1 MSDFWKYV
9 ILVIVGYACGNFNFA
24 RILSKLRQNK
34 ITDSGSG
41 NPGTMNMLRTH
52 GAILG
57 AVTLIFDALKAA
69 LPALFGYLWLGNGEY
84 FSTESMIPMLAGGIP
99 AVVGHIFPAVY
110 KFKGGK
116 GIASTFGV
124 FMMLNPIPG
133 VIIFVI
139 CFIVFYFV
147 KIGSVASFM
156 FIYSFAIY
164 QTIMPET
171 RASWIPLVL
180 IWGIVALDTYAHREN
195 IKRLLTNS
203 ERITSFKEGVQK
215 DIKRI
220 RDKRTEKLENF
231 EPKEEEIKDKYQRK
245 IDKTEEKLQKK
256 IEKETEKLNN
266 ECEKKLDKH
275 SKKHDKL
282 AERLNKKEDK
292 LIKKDDKYSAKLEVI
307 ALKSKNKKVVKIR
320 SKKKNKKLSSKK
332 QENIEQE

>member
-1 MSDFWKYV
+1 MAWKYV
-9 ILVIVGYACGNFNFA
+9 VLVLIGYAFGNFNFA
-24 RILSKLRQNK
+24 RILSKLRKNK

-57 AVTLIFDALKAA
+57 AITLLFDALKAA
-69 LPALFGYLWLGNGEY
+69 IPALIGFLWLGNGEY
-84 FSTESMIPMLAGGIP
+84 FSTESMIPMLAGGVS
-99 AVVGHIFPAVY
+99 AVVGHIFPVLY

-116 GIASTFGV
+116 GIASTFGL

-133 VIIFVI
+133 LIIFVI

-156 FIYSFAIY
+156 FIYSFSIY

-180 IWGIVALDTYAHREN
+180 IWGIVALDTYAHKEN

-215 DIKRI
+215 DIERI
-220 RDKRTEKLENF
+220 R
-231 EPKEEEIKDKYQRK
+231 
-245 IDKTEEKLQKK
+245 
-256 IEKETEKLNN
+256 
-266 ECEKKLDKH
+266 
-275 SKKHDKL
+275 
-282 AERLNKKEDK
+282 NKSNR
-292 LIKKDDKYSAKLEVI
+292 IF
-307 ALKSKNKKVVKIR
+307 
-320 SKKKNKKLSSKK
+320 
-332 QENIEQE
+332 

>member
-9 ILVIVGYACGNFNFA
+9 ILVIIGYACGNFNFA
-24 RILSKLRQNK
+24 RILSKLRKNK

-52 GAILG
+52 GALL
-57 AVTLIFDALKAA
+57 AATTLFFDALKAA
-69 LPALFGYLWLGNGEY
+69 VPALIGFLWLGNGEY
-84 FSTESMIPMLAGGIP
+84 FSTESMIPMLTGGVS
-99 AVVGHIFPAVY
+99 AVVGHIFPVVY

-116 GIASTFGV
+116 GIASTFGL

-133 VIIFVI
+133 VIIFVVS
-139 CFIVFYFV
+139 FVAFYFI

-156 FIYSFAIY
+156 FIYSFAIWH
-164 QTIMPET
+164 TIMPET
-171 RASWIPLVL
+171 RASWIALVL

-215 DIKRI
+215 DIQRI
-220 RDKRTEKLENF
+220 RDKKAEKLENF

-245 IDKTEEKLQKK
+245 IDKTEEKLQRK
-256 IEKETEKLNN
+256 IEKETEKLNL
-266 ECEKKLDKH
+266 ECEKKLDRH

-320 SKKKNKKLSSKK
+320 SKKKSKKLSSKK
-332 QENIEQE
+332 QEGLENN